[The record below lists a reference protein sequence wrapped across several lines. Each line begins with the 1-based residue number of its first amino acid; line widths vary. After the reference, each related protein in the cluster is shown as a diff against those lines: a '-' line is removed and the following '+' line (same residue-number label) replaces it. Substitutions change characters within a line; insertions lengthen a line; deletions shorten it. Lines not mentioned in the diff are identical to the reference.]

1 MSEQALRQ
9 QLVEVCHLLYHRG
22 YVAGHDGNV
31 SCLLEGGR
39 VLVTPSGVCK
49 GRITAER
56 LVICDLEGKA
66 LSGWGHPSSETAMH
80 LAVYRTCPTAQAVV
94 HAHPPAA
101 TAFAVCRR
109 GLEIPYLTET
119 VSGLGPVPVAPYAL
133 PSTEEVPRSVEPFLP
148 RHTAILLAN
157 HGALTWGEDLW
168 QAFDRMET
176 VEHTAKIYA
185 QVQALGGGV
194 PLTEEQVSALRA
206 LEGRYR
212 VLAGPREEHQ
222 P

>member
-9 QLVEVCHLLYHRG
+9 QLVEICHLLYHRG

-31 SCLLEGGR
+31 SCLLEGSR

-49 GRITAER
+49 GRITAEQ

-80 LAVYRTCPTAQAVV
+80 LAVYRTCPTARGVV